1 MSRRSFRTLA
11 IIPAHNEADNLPSV
25 VADLRLHCP
34 RLEILVVDDGSTD
47 GTEDVLERLDV
58 RWLRWHERRGIG
70 AGIRAGLRYAIR
82 AGFTAIVR
90 LDADGQ
96 HDVHDIGDL
105 LAPIRD
111 GVAEVVLGT
120 RYTGATEARPVIGG
134 LLQRLL
140 AGFITLWTQHSV
152 TDPTSGFCALGPRA
166 IRLLA
171 EHHPNGYPEPELR
184 LFLSRNNVSMVEVPV
199 RSRGRLNGQTSLT
212 VLRIIAAGARVF
224 LALVM
229 VPVRP
234 VVESLHD

>member
-1 MSRRSFRTLA
+1 MCSSAST
-11 IIPAHNEADNLPSV
+11 S
-25 VADLRLHCP
+25 
-34 RLEILVVDDGSTD
+34 DGCV
-47 GTEDVLERLDV
+47 GTN
-58 RWLRWHERRGIG
+58 
-70 AGIRAGLRYAIR
+70 AAGLAPESERAFDMRIR
-82 AGFTAIVR
+82 AGFTAAVR

-120 RYTGATEARPVIGG
+120 RYTGASGSTTESPAGCCSVC
-134 LLQRLL
+134 L
-140 AGFITLWTQHSV
+140 AGFITIVDAAQRDRSHIRLLR
-152 TDPTSGFCALGPRA
+152 LGPRA

-184 LFLSRNNVSMVEVPV
+184 LFLSRNNVSMMEVPV

-224 LALVM
+224 LALLM

-234 VVESLHD
+234 VGGVPP